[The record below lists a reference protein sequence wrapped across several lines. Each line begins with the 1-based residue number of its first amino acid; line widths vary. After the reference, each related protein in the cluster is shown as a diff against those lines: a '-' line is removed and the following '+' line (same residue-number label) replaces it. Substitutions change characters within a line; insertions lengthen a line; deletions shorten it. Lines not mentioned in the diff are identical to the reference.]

1 MSWYELYSPKKNEEM
16 IEKLLNKFELDKYN
30 FVMNNYGDYDLMI
43 TYGLFS
49 YKLHI
54 DDRKELLYI
63 YRKSLINGGG
73 KFCKEYFKPCKQFH
87 NDVWYNSIKYI
98 KKDK

>member
-1 MSWYELYSPKKNEEM
+1 MNWYELYSPKKNEET
-16 IEKLLNKFELDKYN
+16 IEKLLKKFELEKYN

-43 TYGLFS
+43 TSGLYS
-49 YKLHI
+49 YKLHL
-54 DDRKELLYI
+54 DEKKELLYI
-63 YRKSLINGGG
+63 YRKSLLNGGG